1 MATIRK
7 RAEGV
12 WEVRVFVG
20 RDERG
25 KPIQR
30 SKTVHGGKRDAERV
44 AAELE
49 TKPSR
54 AGAKTVADAL
64 DAWVEMKSPTWAV
77 SSKRDQVGRANA
89 LKDDPIG
96 SISVARLGVEEVDKW
111 IARRRKQGKGEGT
124 IRNQLQVLRSAL
136 RQAERWGWIA
146 DNPAAKAELRR
157 PKRVE
162 RGVMSDDEVF
172 AVLDAAAELHE
183 MAPIALRL
191 AAVTGARR
199 SELAGLRWAA
209 VDGAEIVFDRQIV
222 VDREHPDAE
231 PGAPVIREDATK
243 TGARR
248 RVTVDA
254 ETASLLDEA
263 RVGREE
269 LAPWLFSDTDGPPN
283 PDRVSWWWKRAREES
298 GIDDSWRLHD
308 LRHWSATQAIAAGYD
323 VQTVARRLGHADAT
337 TTLRVYCHAIKRSD
351 PALAED
357 LGKIM
362 KRRKR
367 PKK

>member
-7 RAEGV
+7 RGEGV
-12 WEVRVFVG
+12 YEVRVFVG

-30 SKTVHGGKRDAERV
+30 SKTVRGGKREAERV

-64 DAWVEMKSPTWAV
+64 DAWVEMKTPTWAV

-89 LKDDPIG
+89 LKADAIG

-146 DNPAAKAELRR
+146 DNPATKAELKR

-172 AVLDAAAELHE
+172 AVLDAAADLHD

-191 AAVTGARR
+191 AAVTGGGCRLRLPDLDGDRHRTDRR
-199 SELAGLRWAA
+199 SRSVPPGDRRAGPTVPLAPRGP
-209 VDGAEIVFDRQIV
+209 
-222 VDREHPDAE
+222 H
-231 PGAPVIREDATK
+231 
-243 TGARR
+243 GARR
-248 RVTVDA
+248 D
-254 ETASLLDEA
+254 A
-263 RVGREE
+263 RVGERSSGRGVLSVPVRSPRRPGSRAPRHPRIATPDDRGSRGFASHHRER
-269 LAPWLFSDTDGPPN
+269 GPPQR
-283 PDRVSWWWKRAREES
+283 PARS
-298 GIDDSWRLHD
+298 IHD
-308 LRHWSATQAIAAGYD
+308 LGCLPRASGSVPI
-323 VQTVARRLGHADAT
+323 RLADQSRAPLLWIADAISGAVSEHLKGKDDDAFNQISSLVT
-337 TTLRVYCHAIKRSD
+337 PDY
-351 PALAED
+351 LA
-357 LGKIM
+357 
-362 KRRKR
+362 
-367 PKK
+367 

>member
-283 PDRVSWWWKRAREES
+283 PDRVSWWWQRAREES

-337 TTLRVYCHAIKRSD
+337 TTLRVYSHAIDRSD

>member
-1 MATIRK
+1 MEAK
-7 RAEGV
+7 REKGT
-12 WEVRVFVG
+12 G
-20 RDERG
+20 
-25 KPIQR
+25 R
-30 SKTVHGGKRDAERV
+30 SKGYGFIEFADHKHALRALRGVSPNLNANPNTPTRDPFAAV
-44 AAELE
+44 AGV
-49 TKPSR
+49 PSGPR
-54 AGAKTVADAL
+54 PGTAKADPFAAVAGAPSSGG
-64 DAWVEMKSPTWAV
+64 SPPPA
-77 SSKRDQVGRANA
+77 
-89 LKDDPIG
+89 
-96 SISVARLGVEEVDKW
+96 
-111 IARRRKQGKGEGT
+111 KGL
-124 IRNQLQVLRSAL
+124 LQPR
-136 RQAERWGWIA
+136 
-146 DNPAAKAELRR
+146 DNP
-157 PKRVE
+157 
-162 RGVMSDDEVF
+162 
-172 AVLDAAAELHE
+172 
-183 MAPIALRL
+183 L

-337 TTLRVYCHAIKRSD
+337 TTLRVYSHAIDRSD